1 MNVVIHPA
9 ILRGSLRPP
18 CSKSVAHRVIIARA
32 LSGFEGKVRHL
43 TVSEDLLATDS
54 CTKALLRKDRKDP
67 LMDCGESGSTLRFMI
82 PIALAVRG
90 RGRFTGRA
98 RLLERPLGP
107 YLQIFEERGITWE
120 RAGNELVITGKLTPG
135 TYSLAGNVSSQF
147 ITGLLFAL
155 PMLEGDSEIV
165 LTTPLESRGYVDLT
179 LQVMEQFG
187 VRAQESA
194 DGSRFVIPGKQ
205 RYQTYDADIEPDW
218 SQAAFYYAL
227 QNLGCPIKINGMN
240 PDSLQGDKVIAQY
253 AAQLAEPGDVTIDVS
268 QCPDLVPPLAAMAAV
283 RRGTCSIVN
292 AARLRLKESDRLAT
306 VSAVLTALG
315 ADIQEL
321 PDGLVIT
328 GKPALAGGVDVE
340 SYQDHRIAMMTAVL
354 AVRCANPVRI
364 LGAQC
369 VAKSFPKFW
378 EIYQRM
384 HGNITIEEEGA
395 PA

>member
-1 MNVVIHPA
+1 MNVVVHPA

-32 LSGFEGKVRHL
+32 LSGFTGKIRHL

-54 CTKALLRKDRKDP
+54 CTKALMRKDRYDP

-90 RGRFTGRA
+90 KGRFTGRA

-107 YLQIFEERGITWE
+107 YLQIFAERGITYE
-120 RAGNELVITGKLTPG
+120 REGAELRITGKLTPG
-135 TYSLAGNVSSQF
+135 TYSLPGNVSSQF

-179 LQVMEQFG
+179 LQVMEQYG
-187 VRAQESA
+187 VRAEEST
-194 DGSRFVIPGKQ
+194 DGSRFHIPGNQ
-205 RYQTYDADIEPDW
+205 TYQSYDADIEPDW
-218 SQAAFYYAL
+218 SQAAFFYAL
-227 QNLGCPIKINGMN
+227 RNLGCPIKINGMN
-240 PDSLQGDKVIAQY
+240 PDSLQGDKVIADY
-253 AAQLAEPGDVTIDVS
+253 ADQLAAPGDVTIDVS

-283 RRGTCSIVN
+283 RRGTCNIVN

-315 ADIQEL
+315 AEVQEL
-321 PDGLVIT
+321 PDGLVIV
-328 GKPALAGGVDVE
+328 GKPALTGGADVE

-378 EIYQRM
+378 DIYQRM
-384 HGNITIEEEGA
+384 HGDITIEEEGA
-395 PA
+395 TV

>member
-1 MNVVIHPA
+1 MNVLIRPA

-32 LSGFEGKVRHL
+32 LSGFNGKIRHL
-43 TVSEDLLATDS
+43 TVSEDILATDR
-54 CTKALLRKDRKDP
+54 CTKALMRKDRIDP

-82 PIALAVRG
+82 PLALVVRG

-107 YLQIFEERGITWE
+107 YLQIFEERGITYE
-120 RAGNELVITGKLTPG
+120 REGDELRITGKLTPG
-135 TYSLAGNVSSQF
+135 TYSLPGNVSSQF

-179 LQVMEQFG
+179 LQVMEQYG
-187 VRAQESA
+187 VHATESP
-194 DGSRFVIPGKQ
+194 DGSRFVIPGN
-205 RYQTYDADIEPDW
+205 QTYQSFDADVEPDW
-218 SQAAFYYAL
+218 SQAAFFYAAR
-227 QNLGCPIKINGMN
+227 NLGCPVKINGMN
-240 PDSLQGDKVIAQY
+240 PDSLQGDKVIAEY
-253 AAQLAEPGDVTIDVS
+253 AAQLAEPGDVSIDVS

-306 VSAVLTALG
+306 VAAVLTALG
-315 ADIQEL
+315 AEVQEL
-321 PDGLVIT
+321 PDGLIIT
-328 GKPALAGGVDVE
+328 GKPALTGGVDVE
-340 SYQDHRIAMMTAVL
+340 SYQDHRIAMMTAIL

-369 VAKSFPKFW
+369 VAKSFPTFW
-378 EIYQRM
+378 EVYQRM
-384 HGNITIEEEGA
+384 HGNITIEEDE
-395 PA
+395 PV